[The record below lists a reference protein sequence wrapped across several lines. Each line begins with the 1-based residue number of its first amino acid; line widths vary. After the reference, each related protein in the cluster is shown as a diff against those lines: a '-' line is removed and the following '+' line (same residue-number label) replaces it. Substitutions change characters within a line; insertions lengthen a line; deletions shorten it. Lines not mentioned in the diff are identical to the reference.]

1 MKMTLPFKPHVL
13 ALICSAGLC
22 AASTGLY
29 IKSRTVEAPVE
40 PQSTQLAVSDAA
52 AVTFPATVSAPPVTP
67 AVVKSAFSTAQIDQW
82 VAPVALYPDALLSQ
96 VLMASTYPTN
106 VAQAV
111 QWSHDNPL
119 KQGDAAI
126 QAVSDQPWDASVKS
140 LVAFPQLMALMGE
153 NPQWVQNLG
162 DAFLAQPQD
171 VMDSVQRLRQL
182 AQQTGSLKSSTEQK
196 VITTTKK
203 AVPVKQTVTAPVIP
217 SNTVLT
223 ANPVITEPATTV
235 ISIEPANPDVVYIPN
250 YNPTVVY
257 GNWANTAYPPVY
269 LPPPAGEPFVDSF
282 VRGFGYSMGVAT
294 TYALFSSIDWDDDD
308 HDHHHHDN
316 DDYHHHDG
324 GHRDGNDWQHN
335 GDNINI
341 DVNNFNRITGEH
353 LTDKNMAWRHNPN
366 YRNGVPY
373 HDQDM
378 AKRFHQTDVNGGMSA
393 TQLPAPTRD
402 SQRQAAAN
410 QFQQRTHAAPVI
422 TRDTQR
428 QAAAQRFNEAEHYGS
443 YDDFHDFSRRQ
454 PLTQQ
459 QKDAAPVITR
469 DTQRQAAAQRF
480 NEAEHYGSYDDFH
493 DFSRR
498 QPLTQQQKDAA
509 RQRYQSASP
518 EQRQAVRERM
528 QTNPKIQQRRE
539 AARERIQ
546 SASPEQRQAV
556 REKMQTNP
564 QNQQRRDAAR
574 ERIQSA
580 SPEQRQVFKEK
591 VQQRP
596 LNQQQRDNA
605 RQRVQSAS
613 PEQRQVFREKVQ
625 ESRPQRLNDSN
636 HTVRLNNEQRSAV
649 RERLSERGARRLE
662 R

>member
-22 AASTGLY
+22 AASAGLY

-40 PQSTQLAVSDAA
+40 AQSTQLAAPDIT
-52 AVTFPATVSAPPVTP
+52 AVTLPATVSAPPVTP
-67 AVVKSAFSTAQIDQW
+67 AVVKTAFSTAQIDQW
-82 VAPVALYPDALLSQ
+82 VAPVALYPDSLLSQ

-203 AVPVKQTVTAPVIP
+203 AIPVKQTVTAPVIP
-217 SNTVLT
+217 SNTVTT

-294 TYALFSSIDWDDDD
+294 TYALFSSIDWDDD
-308 HDHHHHDN
+308 HHHDD

-324 GHRDGNDWQHN
+324 GHRDGNGWQHN

-402 SQRQAAAN
+402 SQRQAAAS
-410 QFQQRTHAAPVI
+410 QFQQRTHATPVI

-443 YDDFHDFSRRQ
+443 YDDFREFSC
-454 PLTQQ
+454 
-459 QKDAAPVITR
+459 
-469 DTQRQAAAQRF
+469 
-480 NEAEHYGSYDDFH
+480 
-493 DFSRR
+493 R

-528 QTNPKIQQRRE
+528 QTNPQNQQRRE

-564 QNQQRRDAAR
+564 QNQQRREAAR
-574 ERIQSA
+574 ERI
-580 SPEQRQVFKEK
+580 
-591 VQQRP
+591 
-596 LNQQQRDNA
+596 
-605 RQRVQSAS
+605 QSAS

-636 HTVRLNNEQRSAV
+636 RTARLNNEQRSAV
-649 RERLSERGARRLE
+649 RERLSEHGARRLE

>member
-22 AASTGLY
+22 AASAGLY

-40 PQSTQLAVSDAA
+40 AQSTQLAVSDAA
-52 AVTFPATVSAPPVTP
+52 AVTLPATVSVPPVTP

-82 VAPVALYPDALLSQ
+82 VAPVALYPDSLLSQ
-96 VLMASTYPTN
+96 VLMASTYPAN

-203 AVPVKQTVTAPVIP
+203 AVPVTQTVTAPVIP
-217 SNTVLT
+217 SNTVST

-235 ISIEPANPDVVYIPN
+235 ISIEPTNPDVVYIPN

-308 HDHHHHDN
+308 HDHHHHDD

-366 YRNGVPY
+366 YRDGVPY

-393 TQLPAPTRD
+393 TQLPALSRD
-402 SQRQAAAN
+402 SQRQAAAS
-410 QFQQRTHAAPVI
+410 QFQQRTHAAPVT

-428 QAAAQRFNEAEHYGS
+428 QAAAQRFNEAENYGS
-443 YDDFHDFSRRQ
+443 YDDFR
-454 PLTQQ
+454 
-459 QKDAAPVITR
+459 
-469 DTQRQAAAQRF
+469 
-480 NEAEHYGSYDDFH
+480 

-518 EQRQAVRERM
+518 EQRQAVREKM
-528 QTNPKIQQRRE
+528 QTNPQNQQRRE
-539 AARERIQ
+539 AARQRIQ
-546 SASPEQRQAV
+546 SATPEPPEQRQAV

-564 QNQQRRDAAR
+564 QNQQRREAAR
-574 ERIQSA
+574 QRIQSA
-580 SPEQRQVFKEK
+580 TPEQRQVFKEK

-605 RQRVQSAS
+605 RQRIQSAS

>member
-22 AASTGLY
+22 AASAGLY

-40 PQSTQLAVSDAA
+40 AQSTQLTVSDAA
-52 AVTFPATVSAPPVTP
+52 AVTLPATVSAPPVTP
-67 AVVKSAFSTAQIDQW
+67 AVVKSAFNTAQIDQW
-82 VAPVALYPDALLSQ
+82 VAPVALYPDSLLSQ

-203 AVPVKQTVTAPVIP
+203 TVPVTQTVTAPVIP

-223 ANPVITEPATTV
+223 ANHVITEPATTV

-308 HDHHHHDN
+308 HDHHHDD

-366 YRNGVPY
+366 YRDGVPY

-402 SQRQAAAN
+402 SQRQAAAS

-443 YDDFHDFSRRQ
+443 YDDFR
-454 PLTQQ
+454 
-459 QKDAAPVITR
+459 
-469 DTQRQAAAQRF
+469 
-480 NEAEHYGSYDDFH
+480 

-518 EQRQAVRERM
+518 EQRQAVREKM
-528 QTNPKIQQRRE
+528 QTNPQIQQRRE

-564 QNQQRRDAAR
+564 QNQQRREAAR

-580 SPEQRQVFKEK
+580 TPEQRQVFKEK

-625 ESRPQRLNDSN
+625 ESRPQRLNDSD

>member
-40 PQSTQLAVSDAA
+40 PQSTQLAAPDIS
-52 AVTFPATVSAPPVTP
+52 AVTLPATVSVPPVTP

-82 VAPVALYPDALLSQ
+82 VAPVALYPDSLLSQ
-96 VLMASTYPTN
+96 VLMASTYPAN

-162 DAFLAQPQD
+162 DAFLAQPQE

-217 SNTVLT
+217 SNTVST

-235 ISIEPANPDVVYIPN
+235 ISIEPTNPDVVYIPN
-250 YNPTVVY
+250 YKPTVVY

-308 HDHHHHDN
+308 HDHHHDD

-324 GHRDGNDWQHN
+324 GHRDGNGWQHN

-402 SQRQAAAN
+402 SQRQAAAS
-410 QFQQRTHAAPVI
+410 QFQQRTHATPVI

-428 QAAAQRFNEAEHYGS
+428 QAAAQRFNEAENYGS
-443 YDDFHDFSRRQ
+443 YDDFR
-454 PLTQQ
+454 
-459 QKDAAPVITR
+459 
-469 DTQRQAAAQRF
+469 
-480 NEAEHYGSYDDFH
+480 

-518 EQRQAVRERM
+518 EQRQAVREKM
-528 QTNPKIQQRRE
+528 QTNPQIQQRRE

-546 SASPEQRQAV
+546 SA
-556 REKMQTNP
+556 T
-564 QNQQRRDAAR
+564 
-574 ERIQSA
+574 
-580 SPEQRQVFKEK
+580 PEQRQVFKEK

-636 HTVRLNNEQRSAV
+636 RTARLNNEQRSAV

>member
-111 QWSHDNPL
+111 QWSHDNSL

-269 LPPPAGEPFVDSF
+269 LPPPAGEPFIDSF

-308 HDHHHHDN
+308 HDHHHDD

-324 GHRDGNDWQHN
+324 GHRDGNGWQHN

-402 SQRQAAAN
+402 SQRQAAAS

-454 PLTQQ
+454 L
-459 QKDAAPVITR
+459 
-469 DTQRQAAAQRF
+469 
-480 NEAEHYGSYDDFH
+480 
-493 DFSRR
+493 
-498 QPLTQQQKDAA
+498 LTQQQKDAA

-556 REKMQTNP
+556 
-564 QNQQRRDAAR
+564 
-574 ERIQSA
+574 
-580 SPEQRQVFKEK
+580 KEK

-649 RERLSERGARRLE
+649 CERLSERGARRQE

>member
-40 PQSTQLAVSDAA
+40 PQSTQQTAPDIT
-52 AVTFPATVSAPPVTP
+52 AVTLPATVSAPPVTP

-82 VAPVALYPDALLSQ
+82 VAPVALYPDSLLSQ
-96 VLMASTYPTN
+96 VLMASTYPAN

-203 AVPVKQTVTAPVIP
+203 AVPVTQTVTAPVIP
-217 SNTVLT
+217 SNTVST
-223 ANPVITEPATTV
+223 ASPIITEPATTV

-269 LPPPAGEPFVDSF
+269 LPPPAGEPLIDSF

-308 HDHHHHDN
+308 HDHHHHDD

-324 GHRDGNDWQHN
+324 GHRDGNGWQHN

-402 SQRQAAAN
+402 SQRQAAA
-410 QFQQRTHAAPVI
+410 
-422 TRDTQR
+422 
-428 QAAAQRFNEAEHYGS
+428 QRFNEAEHYGS
-443 YDDFHDFSRRQ
+443 YDDFR
-454 PLTQQ
+454 
-459 QKDAAPVITR
+459 
-469 DTQRQAAAQRF
+469 
-480 NEAEHYGSYDDFH
+480 

-518 EQRQAVRERM
+518 EQRQAVREKM
-528 QTNPKIQQRRE
+528 QTNPQNQQRRE

-546 SASPEQRQAV
+546 SA
-556 REKMQTNP
+556 T
-564 QNQQRRDAAR
+564 
-574 ERIQSA
+574 
-580 SPEQRQVFKEK
+580 PEQRQVFKEK

-605 RQRVQSAS
+605 RQRIQSAS

-649 RERLSERGARRLE
+649 RERLSERGARRQE

>member
-308 HDHHHHDN
+308 HDHHHHHHDD

-324 GHRDGNDWQHN
+324 GHRDGNGWQHN

-410 QFQQRTHAAPVI
+410 QFQQRTH
-422 TRDTQR
+422 
-428 QAAAQRFNEAEHYGS
+428 
-443 YDDFHDFSRRQ
+443 
-454 PLTQQ
+454 
-459 QKDAAPVITR
+459 AAPVITR

>member
-1 MKMTLPFKPHVL
+1 MFPSVKTSLIRMVIITFLNETQYESRLKLPPLYTRIHSTCGWQFADHCDFLEIRIMKMTLPFKPHVL

-82 VAPVALYPDALLSQ
+82 VAPVALYPDSLLSQ
-96 VLMASTYPTN
+96 VLMASTYPAN

-171 VMDSVQRLRQL
+171 VMDSLQRLRQR
-182 AQQTGSLKSSTEQK
+182 AQETGSLKSSTEQK

-217 SNTVLT
+217 SNTVST
-223 ANPVITEPATTV
+223 AIPVITEPATTV
-235 ISIEPANPDVVYIPN
+235 ISIEPGNPDVVYIPN

-308 HDHHHHDN
+308 HDHHHDD

-324 GHRDGNDWQHN
+324 GHRDGNGWQHN

-459 QKDAAPVITR
+459 QKDAA
-469 DTQRQAAAQRF
+469 
-480 NEAEHYGSYDDFH
+480 
-493 DFSRR
+493 
-498 QPLTQQQKDAA
+498 
-509 RQRYQSASP
+509 RQRY
-518 EQRQAVRERM
+518 
-528 QTNPKIQQRRE
+528 
-539 AARERIQ
+539 Q

-564 QNQQRRDAAR
+564 QIQQRRDAAR

>member
-22 AASTGLY
+22 AASAGLY

-40 PQSTQLAVSDAA
+40 AQSTQQNAPDIS
-52 AVTFPATVSAPPVTP
+52 AVTLPATVSAPPVTP

-196 VITTTKK
+196 IITTTKK
-203 AVPVKQTVTAPVIP
+203 VVPVNQPANAPVTQ
-217 SNTVLT
+217 SNTVST
-223 ANPVITEPATTV
+223 SSPVVVEPAPTVIT
-235 ISIEPANPDVVYIPN
+235 IEPANPDVVYIPN
-250 YNPTVVY
+250 YNPNVVY
-257 GNWANTAYPPVY
+257 GSWANTAYPPVY

-282 VRGFGYSMGVAT
+282 VREFGYSMGVAT
-294 TYALFSSIDWDDDD
+294 TYALFSSIDWDDED
-308 HDHHHHDN
+308 HDHHHHDD

-341 DVNNFNRITGEH
+341 DVNNFNHITGEH
-353 LTDKNMAWRHNPN
+353 LTDNNMAWRHNPN

-393 TQLPAPTRD
+393 TQLPALSRD
-402 SQRQAAAN
+402 SQRQAAAS
-410 QFQQRTHAAPVI
+410 QFQQRTYTAPVI
-422 TRDTQR
+422 TRYTQR

-443 YDDFHDFSRRQ
+443 YDDFR
-454 PLTQQ
+454 
-459 QKDAAPVITR
+459 
-469 DTQRQAAAQRF
+469 
-480 NEAEHYGSYDDFH
+480 E
-493 DFSRR
+493 FSRR

-518 EQRQAVRERM
+518 EQRQAVRE
-528 QTNPKIQQRRE
+528 
-539 AARERIQ
+539 
-546 SASPEQRQAV
+546 
-556 REKMQTNP
+556 KMQTNP
-564 QNQQRRDAAR
+564 QNQQRKEAAR

-580 SPEQRQVFKEK
+580 TPEQRQVFKEK

-636 HTVRLNNEQRSAV
+636 RTARLNNEQRSAV

>member
-40 PQSTQLAVSDAA
+40 PQSTQQTAPDIT
-52 AVTFPATVSAPPVTP
+52 AVTLPATVSAPPVTP

-82 VAPVALYPDALLSQ
+82 VAPVALYPDSLLSQ
-96 VLMASTYPTN
+96 VLMASTYPAN

-223 ANPVITEPATTV
+223 ASPVITEPATTV

-269 LPPPAGEPFVDSF
+269 LPPPAGEPFIDSF

-308 HDHHHHDN
+308 HDHHHHDDHDHHHHDD

-324 GHRDGNDWQHN
+324 GHRDGNGWQHN

-402 SQRQAAAN
+402 SQRQAAAS

-428 QAAAQRFNEAEHYGS
+428 QAAAQRFNEAENYGS
-443 YDDFHDFSRRQ
+443 YDDFR
-454 PLTQQ
+454 
-459 QKDAAPVITR
+459 
-469 DTQRQAAAQRF
+469 
-480 NEAEHYGSYDDFH
+480 

-518 EQRQAVRERM
+518 EQRQAVRE
-528 QTNPKIQQRRE
+528 
-539 AARERIQ
+539 
-546 SASPEQRQAV
+546 
-556 REKMQTNP
+556 KMQTNP
-564 QNQQRRDAAR
+564 QIQQRRDAAR

-649 RERLSERGARRLE
+649 RERLSERGARRQE

>member
-1 MKMTLPFKPHVL
+1 
-13 ALICSAGLC
+13 
-22 AASTGLY
+22 
-29 IKSRTVEAPVE
+29 
-40 PQSTQLAVSDAA
+40 
-52 AVTFPATVSAPPVTP
+52 
-67 AVVKSAFSTAQIDQW
+67 
-82 VAPVALYPDALLSQ
+82 
-96 VLMASTYPTN
+96 
-106 VAQAV
+106 
-111 QWSHDNPL
+111 
-119 KQGDAAI
+119 
-126 QAVSDQPWDASVKS
+126 
-140 LVAFPQLMALMGE
+140 
-153 NPQWVQNLG
+153 
-162 DAFLAQPQD
+162 FLAQPQD

-223 ANPVITEPATTV
+223 ASPVITEPATTV

-269 LPPPAGEPFVDSF
+269 LPPPAGEPFIDSF

-308 HDHHHHDN
+308 HDHHH
-316 DDYHHHDG
+316 
-324 GHRDGNDWQHN
+324 RDGNGWQHN

-402 SQRQAAAN
+402 SQRQAAAS

-428 QAAAQRFNEAEHYGS
+428 QAAAQRFNEAENYGS
-443 YDDFHDFSRRQ
+443 YDDFR
-454 PLTQQ
+454 
-459 QKDAAPVITR
+459 
-469 DTQRQAAAQRF
+469 
-480 NEAEHYGSYDDFH
+480 

-518 EQRQAVRERM
+518 EQRQAVREKM
-528 QTNPKIQQRRE
+528 QTNPQIQQRRD

-564 QNQQRRDAAR
+564 QIQQRRDAAR

-649 RERLSERGARRLE
+649 RERLSERGARRQE

>member
-40 PQSTQLAVSDAA
+40 PQSTQQTAPDIT
-52 AVTFPATVSAPPVTP
+52 AVTLPATVSAPPVTP

-82 VAPVALYPDALLSQ
+82 VAPVALYPDSLLSQ
-96 VLMASTYPTN
+96 VLMASTYPAN

-223 ANPVITEPATTV
+223 ASPVITEPATTV

-269 LPPPAGEPFVDSF
+269 LPPPAGEPFIDSF

-308 HDHHHHDN
+308 HDHHHHDDDDYHHDD

-324 GHRDGNDWQHN
+324 GHRDGNGWQHN

-402 SQRQAAAN
+402 SQRQAAAS

-428 QAAAQRFNEAEHYGS
+428 QAAAQRFNEAENYGS
-443 YDDFHDFSRRQ
+443 YDDFR
-454 PLTQQ
+454 
-459 QKDAAPVITR
+459 
-469 DTQRQAAAQRF
+469 
-480 NEAEHYGSYDDFH
+480 

-518 EQRQAVRERM
+518 EQRQAVRE
-528 QTNPKIQQRRE
+528 
-539 AARERIQ
+539 
-546 SASPEQRQAV
+546 
-556 REKMQTNP
+556 KMQTNP
-564 QNQQRRDAAR
+564 QIQQRRDAAR

-649 RERLSERGARRLE
+649 RERLSERGARRQE

>member
-22 AASTGLY
+22 AASAGLY

-40 PQSTQLAVSDAA
+40 AQSTQQNAPDIS
-52 AVTFPATVSAPPVTP
+52 AVTLPATVSAPPVTP

-196 VITTTKK
+196 IITTTKK
-203 AVPVKQTVTAPVIP
+203 VVPVNQPANAPATQ
-217 SNTVLT
+217 SNTVAT
-223 ANPVITEPATTV
+223 SSPVVAEPAPTVIT
-235 ISIEPANPDVVYIPN
+235 IEPANPDVVYIPN
-250 YNPTVVY
+250 YNPNVVY
-257 GNWANTAYPPVY
+257 GSWANTAYPPVY
-269 LPPPAGEPFVDSF
+269 LLPPAGEPFVDSF

-308 HDHHHHDN
+308 HDHHHHDD

-366 YRNGVPY
+366 YRNGVTY

-393 TQLPAPTRD
+393 TQLPALSRD
-402 SQRQAAAN
+402 SQRQAAAS

-428 QAAAQRFNEAEHYGS
+428 QAAAQRFNEAEHNGS
-443 YDDFHDFSRRQ
+443 YDDFREFSR
-454 PLTQQ
+454 
-459 QKDAAPVITR
+459 
-469 DTQRQAAAQRF
+469 
-480 NEAEHYGSYDDFH
+480 H
-493 DFSRR
+493 

-518 EQRQAVRERM
+518 EQRQA
-528 QTNPKIQQRRE
+528 
-539 AARERIQ
+539 
-546 SASPEQRQAV
+546 
-556 REKMQTNP
+556 
-564 QNQQRRDAAR
+564 
-574 ERIQSA
+574 
-580 SPEQRQVFKEK
+580 
-591 VQQRP
+591 RP
-596 LNQQQRDNA
+596 
-605 RQRVQSAS
+605 
-613 PEQRQVFREKVQ
+613 
-625 ESRPQRLNDSN
+625 
-636 HTVRLNNEQRSAV
+636 
-649 RERLSERGARRLE
+649 
-662 R
+662 

>member
-269 LPPPAGEPFVDSF
+269 LPPPAGEPFVGF

-324 GHRDGNDWQHN
+324 GHRDGNGWQHN

-410 QFQQRTHAAPVI
+410 QFQQRTH
-422 TRDTQR
+422 
-428 QAAAQRFNEAEHYGS
+428 
-443 YDDFHDFSRRQ
+443 
-454 PLTQQ
+454 
-459 QKDAAPVITR
+459 AAPVITR

-649 RERLSERGARRLE
+649 CERLSERGARRLE

>member
-40 PQSTQLAVSDAA
+40 AQSTQLAVSEAA
-52 AVTFPATVSAPPVTP
+52 AVTLPATVSAPPVTP

-82 VAPVALYPDALLSQ
+82 VAPVALYPDSLLSQ
-96 VLMASTYPTN
+96 VLMASTYPAN

-217 SNTVLT
+217 SNTVST

-308 HDHHHHDN
+308 HDHHHDD
-316 DDYHHHDG
+316 DDYHRHDG
-324 GHRDGNDWQHN
+324 GHRDGNGWQHN

-393 TQLPAPTRD
+393 TQLPALSRD
-402 SQRQAAAN
+402 SQRQAAAS
-410 QFQQRTHAAPVI
+410 QFQQRTHTAPVI

-428 QAAAQRFNEAEHYGS
+428 QAAAQRFNEAENYGS
-443 YDDFHDFSRRQ
+443 YDDFR
-454 PLTQQ
+454 
-459 QKDAAPVITR
+459 
-469 DTQRQAAAQRF
+469 
-480 NEAEHYGSYDDFH
+480 

-518 EQRQAVRERM
+518 EQRQAVREKM
-528 QTNPKIQQRRE
+528 QTNPQIQQRRE

-546 SASPEQRQAV
+546 AASPEQRQAV

-564 QNQQRRDAAR
+564 QNQQRKEAAR

-580 SPEQRQVFKEK
+580 TPEQRQVFKEK

-636 HTVRLNNEQRSAV
+636 HTVRLNNEQRSAI
-649 RERLSERGARRLE
+649 RERLSERGARRME

>member
-22 AASTGLY
+22 AASAGLY

-40 PQSTQLAVSDAA
+40 AQSTQQTAPDITE
-52 AVTFPATVSAPPVTP
+52 VTLPATVSAPPVTP
-67 AVVKSAFSTAQIDQW
+67 AVVKSAFNTAQIDQW

-96 VLMASTYPTN
+96 VLMASTYPAN

-119 KQGDAAI
+119 KQGDTAI

-196 VITTTKK
+196 IITTTKK
-203 AVPVKQTVTAPVIP
+203 VVPVNQPANAPATQ
-217 SNTVLT
+217 SNTVST
-223 ANPVITEPATTV
+223 SSPVVAEPAPTVIT
-235 ISIEPANPDVVYIPN
+235 IEPANPDVVYIPN

-308 HDHHHHDN
+308 HDHHHHD
-316 DDYHHHDG
+316 DG

-366 YRNGVPY
+366 YRDGVPY

-402 SQRQAAAN
+402 SQRQAAAS

-443 YDDFHDFSRRQ
+443 YDDFR
-454 PLTQQ
+454 
-459 QKDAAPVITR
+459 
-469 DTQRQAAAQRF
+469 
-480 NEAEHYGSYDDFH
+480 

-518 EQRQAVRERM
+518 EQRQAVREKM
-528 QTNPKIQQRRE
+528 QTNPQIQQRRE

-564 QNQQRRDAAR
+564 QNQQRKEAAR

-605 RQRVQSAS
+605 RQRIQSAS

>member
-22 AASTGLY
+22 AASAGLY

-40 PQSTQLAVSDAA
+40 AQSTQQNAPDIS
-52 AVTFPATVSAPPVTP
+52 AVTLPATVSAPPVTP

-196 VITTTKK
+196 IITTTKK
-203 AVPVKQTVTAPVIP
+203 VVPVNQPANAPVTQ
-217 SNTVLT
+217 SNTVST
-223 ANPVITEPATTV
+223 SSPVVAEPAPTVIT
-235 ISIEPANPDVVYIPN
+235 IEPANPDVVYIPN
-250 YNPTVVY
+250 YNPNVVY
-257 GNWANTAYPPVY
+257 GSWANTAYPPVY

-308 HDHHHHDN
+308 HDHDHHHHDD

-341 DVNNFNRITGEH
+341 DVNNFNHITGEH
-353 LTDKNMAWRHNPN
+353 LTDNNMAWRHNPN

-393 TQLPAPTRD
+393 TQLPALSRD
-402 SQRQAAAN
+402 SQRQAAAS
-410 QFQQRTHAAPVI
+410 QFQQRTYTAPVI
-422 TRDTQR
+422 TRYTQR

-443 YDDFHDFSRRQ
+443 YDDFR
-454 PLTQQ
+454 
-459 QKDAAPVITR
+459 
-469 DTQRQAAAQRF
+469 
-480 NEAEHYGSYDDFH
+480 E
-493 DFSRR
+493 FSRR

-518 EQRQAVRERM
+518 EQRQAVRE
-528 QTNPKIQQRRE
+528 
-539 AARERIQ
+539 
-546 SASPEQRQAV
+546 
-556 REKMQTNP
+556 KMQTNP
-564 QNQQRRDAAR
+564 QNQQRKEAAR

-580 SPEQRQVFKEK
+580 TPEQRQVFKEK

-636 HTVRLNNEQRSAV
+636 RTARLNNEQRSAV

>member
-22 AASTGLY
+22 AASGALY
-29 IKSRTVEAPVE
+29 VKSRTVETPIEAQTVPV
-40 PQSTQLAVSDAA
+40 
-52 AVTFPATVSAPPVTP
+52 VTTATLPATVSAPPVVP
-67 AVVKSAFSTAQIDQW
+67 AVVKSTFSTAQIDQW
-82 VAPVALYPDALLSQ
+82 VAPVALYPDSLLSQ

-203 AVPVKQTVTAPVIP
+203 AVPVKPAVAPSAIQ
-217 SNTVLT
+217 SNTVST
-223 ANPVITEPATTV
+223 ASPVITEPAPTV
-235 ISIEPANPDVVYIPN
+235 ITIEPTNPDVVYIPN

-257 GNWANTAYPPVY
+257 GNWANSAYPPVY

-308 HDHHHHDN
+308 HDHHHDD

-324 GHRDGNDWQHN
+324 GHRDGNGWQHN

-366 YRNGVPY
+366 YRNGLPY

-378 AKRFHQTDVNGGMSA
+378 AKRFHQTDVSGGMSA
-393 TQLPAPTRD
+393 TPLPAPSRD
-402 SQRQAAAN
+402 SQRQAAAS
-410 QFQQRTHAAPVI
+410 QFQQRTHAAPAI

-428 QAAAQRFNEAEHYGS
+428 QAAAQRFNEAEHDGNYE
-443 YDDFHDFSRRQ
+443 DFR
-454 PLTQQ
+454 
-459 QKDAAPVITR
+459 
-469 DTQRQAAAQRF
+469 
-480 NEAEHYGSYDDFH
+480 E
-493 DFSRR
+493 FSRR

-518 EQRQAVRERM
+518 EQRQAFRERM
-528 QTNPKIQQRRE
+528 QTNPQNQQRRE
-539 AARERIQ
+539 AARQRIQ

-564 QNQQRRDAAR
+564 KNQQRRDAAR

-580 SPEQRQVFKEK
+580 SPEQH
-591 VQQRP
+591 P

-605 RQRVQSAS
+605 RQRIQSAS

-625 ESRPQRLNDSN
+625 ENRPQRLNDSN
-636 HTVRLNNEQRSAV
+636 RTARLNNEQRSAV

>member
-40 PQSTQLAVSDAA
+40 PQSTQQTAPDIT
-52 AVTFPATVSAPPVTP
+52 AVTLPATVSAPPVTP

-82 VAPVALYPDALLSQ
+82 VAPVALYPDSLLSQ
-96 VLMASTYPTN
+96 VLMASTYPAN

-223 ANPVITEPATTV
+223 ASPVITEPATTV

-269 LPPPAGEPFVDSF
+269 LPPPAGEPFIDSF

-308 HDHHHHDN
+308 HDHDHHHHDD

-402 SQRQAAAN
+402 SQRQAAAS

-443 YDDFHDFSRRQ
+443 YDDFR
-454 PLTQQ
+454 
-459 QKDAAPVITR
+459 
-469 DTQRQAAAQRF
+469 
-480 NEAEHYGSYDDFH
+480 

-518 EQRQAVRERM
+518 EQRQAVRE
-528 QTNPKIQQRRE
+528 
-539 AARERIQ
+539 
-546 SASPEQRQAV
+546 
-556 REKMQTNP
+556 KMQTNP
-564 QNQQRRDAAR
+564 QIQQRRDAAR

-649 RERLSERGARRLE
+649 RERLSERGARRQE

>member
-22 AASTGLY
+22 AASAGLY

-40 PQSTQLAVSDAA
+40 AQSTQQTAPDIS
-52 AVTFPATVSAPPVTP
+52 AVTLPATVSAPPVTP
-67 AVVKSAFSTAQIDQW
+67 AVVKSTFSTAQIDQW
-82 VAPVALYPDALLSQ
+82 VAPVALYPDSLLSQ
-96 VLMASTYPTN
+96 VLMASTYPAN

-126 QAVSDQPWDASVKS
+126 QSVSDQPWDASVKS

-196 VITTTKK
+196 IITTTKK
-203 AVPVKQTVTAPVIP
+203 VVPVNQPANAPATQ
-217 SNTVLT
+217 SNTVST
-223 ANPVITEPATTV
+223 SSPVVAEPAPTVIT
-235 ISIEPANPDVVYIPN
+235 IEPANPDVVYIPN
-250 YNPTVVY
+250 YNPNVVY
-257 GNWANTAYPPVY
+257 GSWANTAYPPVY

-308 HDHHHHDN
+308 HDHHHHDD

-353 LTDKNMAWRHNPN
+353 LTDKNMAWWHNPN
-366 YRNGVPY
+366 YRNGVTY

-402 SQRQAAAN
+402 SQRHAAAS
-410 QFQQRTHAAPVI
+410 QFQQRTHTAPVI

-428 QAAAQRFNEAEHYGS
+428 QAAAQRFNEAEHNGS
-443 YDDFHDFSRRQ
+443 YDDFR
-454 PLTQQ
+454 
-459 QKDAAPVITR
+459 
-469 DTQRQAAAQRF
+469 
-480 NEAEHYGSYDDFH
+480 

-518 EQRQAVRERM
+518 EQRQAVHEKI
-528 QTNPKIQQRRE
+528 QANPQNQQRRE
-539 AARERIQ
+539 AARQRIQ
-546 SASPEQRQAV
+546 SAPPEQRQAV

-564 QNQQRRDAAR
+564 QNQQRREAAR
-574 ERIQSA
+574 QRIQSA

-596 LNQQQRDNA
+596 LNQEQRDNA

-613 PEQRQVFREKVQ
+613 PEQRPFFREKVQ

-636 HTVRLNNEQRSAV
+636 RTARLNNEQRSTV

>member
-40 PQSTQLAVSDAA
+40 PQSTQQTAPDIT
-52 AVTFPATVSAPPVTP
+52 AVTLPATVSAPPVTP

-82 VAPVALYPDALLSQ
+82 VAPVALYPDSLLSQ
-96 VLMASTYPTN
+96 VLMASTYPAN

-217 SNTVLT
+217 SNTVST
-223 ANPVITEPATTV
+223 ASPIITEPATTV

-269 LPPPAGEPFVDSF
+269 LPPPAGEPFIDSF

-308 HDHHHHDN
+308 HDHHHDD

-324 GHRDGNDWQHN
+324 GHRDGNGWQHN

-402 SQRQAAAN
+402 SQRQAAAS

-428 QAAAQRFNEAEHYGS
+428 QAAAQRFNKAEHYGS
-443 YDDFHDFSRRQ
+443 YDDFR
-454 PLTQQ
+454 
-459 QKDAAPVITR
+459 
-469 DTQRQAAAQRF
+469 
-480 NEAEHYGSYDDFH
+480 

-518 EQRQAVRERM
+518 EQRQAVREKM
-528 QTNPKIQQRRE
+528 QTNPQKQQRRE

-546 SASPEQRQAV
+546 SA
-556 REKMQTNP
+556 T
-564 QNQQRRDAAR
+564 
-574 ERIQSA
+574 
-580 SPEQRQVFKEK
+580 PEQRQVFKEK

-605 RQRVQSAS
+605 RQRIQSAS

>member
-82 VAPVALYPDALLSQ
+82 VAPVALYPDSLLSQ
-96 VLMASTYPTN
+96 VLMASTYPAN

-203 AVPVKQTVTAPVIP
+203 AVPVKQTVTAPVIL
-217 SNTVLT
+217 SNTVST
-223 ANPVITEPATTV
+223 ATPVITEPATTV
-235 ISIEPANPDVVYIPN
+235 ISIEPGNPDVVYIPN

-308 HDHHHHDN
+308 HDHDHHHHDD

-324 GHRDGNDWQHN
+324 GHRDGNGWQHN

-402 SQRQAAAN
+402 SQRQAAAS

-422 TRDTQR
+422 TQDTQR

-443 YDDFHDFSRRQ
+443 YDDFR
-454 PLTQQ
+454 
-459 QKDAAPVITR
+459 
-469 DTQRQAAAQRF
+469 
-480 NEAEHYGSYDDFH
+480 

-518 EQRQAVRERM
+518 EQRQAVREKM
-528 QTNPKIQQRRE
+528 QTNPQKQQRRE

-546 SASPEQRQAV
+546 SA
-556 REKMQTNP
+556 T
-564 QNQQRRDAAR
+564 
-574 ERIQSA
+574 
-580 SPEQRQVFKEK
+580 PEQRQVFKEK

-605 RQRVQSAS
+605 RQRIQSAS

>member
-162 DAFLAQPQD
+162 DAFLAQSQD

-308 HDHHHHDN
+308 HDHHHDD

-324 GHRDGNDWQHN
+324 GHRDGNGWQHN

-410 QFQQRTHAAPVI
+410 QFQQRTH
-422 TRDTQR
+422 
-428 QAAAQRFNEAEHYGS
+428 
-443 YDDFHDFSRRQ
+443 
-454 PLTQQ
+454 
-459 QKDAAPVITR
+459 AAPVITR

>member
-308 HDHHHHDN
+308 HDHHHHDDHDHHHHDD

-324 GHRDGNDWQHN
+324 GHRDSNGWQHN

-402 SQRQAAAN
+402 SQRQAAAS

-422 TRDTQR
+422 TQDTQR

-443 YDDFHDFSRRQ
+443 YDDFRDFR
-454 PLTQQ
+454 
-459 QKDAAPVITR
+459 
-469 DTQRQAAAQRF
+469 
-480 NEAEHYGSYDDFH
+480 
-493 DFSRR
+493 RR

-518 EQRQAVRERM
+518 EQRQAVREKM
-528 QTNPKIQQRRE
+528 QTNPQIQQRRE
-539 AARERIQ
+539 AARQRIQ

-564 QNQQRRDAAR
+564 QKQQRREAAR

-580 SPEQRQVFKEK
+580 TPEQRQVFKEK

-605 RQRVQSAS
+605 RQRIQSAS

>member
-1 MKMTLPFKPHVL
+1 MKITLPFKPHVL

-22 AASTGLY
+22 AASGVLY
-29 IKSRTVEAPVE
+29 VKSRTVEASVE

-52 AVTFPATVSAPPVTP
+52 AVTLPATVSAPPVTP

-96 VLMASTYPTN
+96 VLMASTYPAN

-162 DAFLAQPQD
+162 DAFLAQPQN

-196 VITTTKK
+196 VITTTKN
-203 AVPVKQTVTAPVIP
+203 AVPAKQTVTPSVTQSNPV
-217 SNTVLT
+217 ST
-223 ANPVITEPATTV
+223 ASPVITEPASTV

-308 HDHHHHDN
+308 HDHHHDD

-324 GHRDGNDWQHN
+324 GHRDGNGWQHN

-366 YRNGVPY
+366 YRNGVSY

-378 AKRFHQTDVNGGMSA
+378 AKRFHQTDVSGGMSA

-402 SQRQAAAN
+402 SQRQAAAS

-443 YDDFHDFSRRQ
+443 YDDFRDFSRRQ
-454 PLTQQ
+454 P
-459 QKDAAPVITR
+459 P
-469 DTQRQAAAQRF
+469 
-480 NEAEHYGSYDDFH
+480 
-493 DFSRR
+493 
-498 QPLTQQQKDAA
+498 TQQQKDAA

-518 EQRQAVRERM
+518 EQRQAVRE
-528 QTNPKIQQRRE
+528 
-539 AARERIQ
+539 
-546 SASPEQRQAV
+546 
-556 REKMQTNP
+556 KMQTNP
-564 QNQQRRDAAR
+564 QNQQRREAAR

-605 RQRVQSAS
+605 RQRVQSSS
-613 PEQRQVFREKVQ
+613 PEQRQVFQEKVQ

-636 HTVRLNNEQRSAV
+636 RTVRLNNEQRSAV

>member
-22 AASTGLY
+22 AASAGLY

-40 PQSTQLAVSDAA
+40 AQSTQLAAPDIT
-52 AVTFPATVSAPPVTP
+52 AVTLPATVSAPPVTP
-67 AVVKSAFSTAQIDQW
+67 AVVKTAFSTAQIDQW
-82 VAPVALYPDALLSQ
+82 VAPVALYPDSLLSQ
-96 VLMASTYPTN
+96 VLMASTYPAN

-203 AVPVKQTVTAPVIP
+203 AIPVKQTVTAPVIP
-217 SNTVLT
+217 SNTVTT

-308 HDHHHHDN
+308 HDHHHDD

-324 GHRDGNDWQHN
+324 GHRDGNGWQHN

-341 DVNNFNRITGEH
+341 NVNNFNRITGEH
-353 LTDKNMAWRHNPN
+353 LTDKNMAWQHNPN

-393 TQLPAPTRD
+393 TKLPAPTRD
-402 SQRQAAAN
+402 SQRQAAAS
-410 QFQQRTHAAPVI
+410 QFQQRTHATPVI

-443 YDDFHDFSRRQ
+443 YDDSR
-454 PLTQQ
+454 
-459 QKDAAPVITR
+459 
-469 DTQRQAAAQRF
+469 
-480 NEAEHYGSYDDFH
+480 

-518 EQRQAVRERM
+518 EQRQAVRE
-528 QTNPKIQQRRE
+528 
-539 AARERIQ
+539 
-546 SASPEQRQAV
+546 
-556 REKMQTNP
+556 KMQTNP
-564 QNQQRRDAAR
+564 QNQQRREAAR

-596 LNQQQRDNA
+596 QNQQQRDNA

-636 HTVRLNNEQRSAV
+636 HTARLNNEQQSAV
-649 RERLSERGARRLE
+649 RERLSEHGARRLE

>member
-40 PQSTQLAVSDAA
+40 PQSTQQTAPDIT
-52 AVTFPATVSAPPVTP
+52 AVTLPATVSAPPVTP

-82 VAPVALYPDALLSQ
+82 VAPVALYPDSLLSQ
-96 VLMASTYPTN
+96 VLMASTYPAN

-203 AVPVKQTVTAPVIP
+203 AVPVTQTVTAPVIP
-217 SNTVLT
+217 SNTVST
-223 ANPVITEPATTV
+223 ASPIITEPATTV

-269 LPPPAGEPFVDSF
+269 LPPPAGEPFIDSF

-308 HDHHHHDN
+308 HDHHHHDDDDYHHDD

-324 GHRDGNDWQHN
+324 GHRDGNGWQHN

-402 SQRQAAAN
+402 SQRQAAAS

-428 QAAAQRFNEAEHYGS
+428 QAAAQRFNEAENYGS
-443 YDDFHDFSRRQ
+443 YDDFR
-454 PLTQQ
+454 
-459 QKDAAPVITR
+459 
-469 DTQRQAAAQRF
+469 
-480 NEAEHYGSYDDFH
+480 

-518 EQRQAVRERM
+518 EQRQAVREKM
-528 QTNPKIQQRRE
+528 QTNPQIQQRRD

-564 QNQQRRDAAR
+564 QIQQRRDAAR

-649 RERLSERGARRLE
+649 RERLSERGARRQE

>member
-22 AASTGLY
+22 AASAGLY

-40 PQSTQLAVSDAA
+40 AQSTQQTAPDIS
-52 AVTFPATVSAPPVTP
+52 AVTLPATVSVPPVTP

-82 VAPVALYPDALLSQ
+82 VAPVALYPDSLLSQ
-96 VLMASTYPTN
+96 VLMASTYPAN

-196 VITTTKK
+196 IITTTKK
-203 AVPVKQTVTAPVIP
+203 VVPVNQPANAPATQ
-217 SNTVLT
+217 SNTVST
-223 ANPVITEPATTV
+223 SSPVVAEPAPTVIT
-235 ISIEPANPDVVYIPN
+235 IEPANPDVVYIPN
-250 YNPTVVY
+250 YNPNVVY
-257 GNWANTAYPPVY
+257 GSWANTAYPPVY

-308 HDHHHHDN
+308 HDHDHHHHDD

-366 YRNGVPY
+366 YRNGVTY

-393 TQLPAPTRD
+393 TQLPALSRD
-402 SQRQAAAN
+402 SQRQAAAS

-428 QAAAQRFNEAEHYGS
+428 QAAAQRFNEAEHYGN
-443 YDDFHDFSRRQ
+443 YDDFREFSR
-454 PLTQQ
+454 
-459 QKDAAPVITR
+459 
-469 DTQRQAAAQRF
+469 
-480 NEAEHYGSYDDFH
+480 H
-493 DFSRR
+493 

-518 EQRQAVRERM
+518 EQRQA
-528 QTNPKIQQRRE
+528 P
-539 AARERIQ
+539 
-546 SASPEQRQAV
+546 
-556 REKMQTNP
+556 REKMQTSP
-564 QNQQRRDAAR
+564 QNQQQRDAAR
-574 ERIQSA
+574 QRIQSA

-596 LNQQQRDNA
+596 LNQEQRDNA

-613 PEQRQVFREKVQ
+613 PEQRPFFREKVQ

-636 HTVRLNNEQRSAV
+636 RTARLNNEQRSAV

>member
-82 VAPVALYPDALLSQ
+82 VAPVALYPDSLLSQ
-96 VLMASTYPTN
+96 VLMASTYPAN

-203 AVPVKQTVTAPVIP
+203 AVPVTQTVTAPVIP
-217 SNTVLT
+217 SNTVST

-308 HDHHHHDN
+308 HDHHHD

-324 GHRDGNDWQHN
+324 GHRDGNGWQHN

-402 SQRQAAAN
+402 SQRQAAAS

-443 YDDFHDFSRRQ
+443 YDDFR
-454 PLTQQ
+454 
-459 QKDAAPVITR
+459 
-469 DTQRQAAAQRF
+469 
-480 NEAEHYGSYDDFH
+480 

-509 RQRYQSASP
+509 RQRY
-518 EQRQAVRERM
+518 
-528 QTNPKIQQRRE
+528 
-539 AARERIQ
+539 Q

-649 RERLSERGARRLE
+649 RERLSERGARRQE

>member
-22 AASTGLY
+22 AASAGLY

-40 PQSTQLAVSDAA
+40 AQSTQQTAPDIS
-52 AVTFPATVSAPPVTP
+52 AVTLPATVSVPPVTP

-82 VAPVALYPDALLSQ
+82 VAPVALYPDSLLSQ
-96 VLMASTYPTN
+96 VLMASTYPAN

-126 QAVSDQPWDASVKS
+126 QAVSGQPWDASVKS

-182 AQQTGSLKSSTEQK
+182 VQQTGSLKSSTEQK
-196 VITTTKK
+196 IITTTKK
-203 AVPVKQTVTAPVIP
+203 VVPVNQPANAPATQ
-217 SNTVLT
+217 SNTVST
-223 ANPVITEPATTV
+223 SSPVVAEPAPTVIT
-235 ISIEPANPDVVYIPN
+235 IEPANPDVVYIPN
-250 YNPTVVY
+250 YNPNVVY
-257 GNWANTAYPPVY
+257 GSWANTAYPPVY

-308 HDHHHHDN
+308 HDHHHHDD

-366 YRNGVPY
+366 YRNGVTY

-393 TQLPAPTRD
+393 TQLPALSRD
-402 SQRQAAAN
+402 SQRQAAAS

-428 QAAAQRFNEAEHYGS
+428 QAAAQRFNEAEHNGS
-443 YDDFHDFSRRQ
+443 YDDFREFSR
-454 PLTQQ
+454 
-459 QKDAAPVITR
+459 
-469 DTQRQAAAQRF
+469 
-480 NEAEHYGSYDDFH
+480 H
-493 DFSRR
+493 

-518 EQRQAVRERM
+518 EQRQAVREKI
-528 QTNPKIQQRRE
+528 QANPQNQQRRE
-539 AARERIQ
+539 AARQRIQ
-546 SASPEQRQAV
+546 SASPEL
-556 REKMQTNP
+556 
-564 QNQQRRDAAR
+564 
-574 ERIQSA
+574 
-580 SPEQRQVFKEK
+580 RQVFKEK

-596 LNQQQRDNA
+596 LNQEQRDNA

-613 PEQRQVFREKVQ
+613 PEQRPFFREKVQ

-636 HTVRLNNEQRSAV
+636 RTARLNNEQRSAV

>member
-22 AASTGLY
+22 AASAGLY

-40 PQSTQLAVSDAA
+40 SQSTQQTAPDIS
-52 AVTFPATVSAPPVTP
+52 AVTLPATVSAPPVTP
-67 AVVKSAFSTAQIDQW
+67 AVVKSTFSTAQIDQW
-82 VAPVALYPDALLSQ
+82 VAPVALYPDSLLSQ
-96 VLMASTYPTN
+96 VLMASTYPAN

-126 QAVSDQPWDASVKS
+126 QAVSGQPWDASVKS

-162 DAFLAQPQD
+162 DAFLAQSQD

-196 VITTTKK
+196 IITTTKK
-203 AVPVKQTVTAPVIP
+203 VVPVNQPANAPATQ
-217 SNTVLT
+217 SNTVST
-223 ANPVITEPATTV
+223 SSPVVAEPAPTVIT
-235 ISIEPANPDVVYIPN
+235 IEPANPDVVYIPN
-250 YNPTVVY
+250 YNPNVVY
-257 GNWANTAYPPVY
+257 GSWANTAYPPVY

-308 HDHHHHDN
+308 HDHHHHDD

-366 YRNGVPY
+366 YRNGVTY

-393 TQLPAPTRD
+393 TQLPALSRD
-402 SQRQAAAN
+402 SQRQAAAS

-428 QAAAQRFNEAEHYGS
+428 QAAAQRFNEAEHNGS
-443 YDDFHDFSRRQ
+443 YDDFREFSR
-454 PLTQQ
+454 
-459 QKDAAPVITR
+459 
-469 DTQRQAAAQRF
+469 
-480 NEAEHYGSYDDFH
+480 H
-493 DFSRR
+493 

-518 EQRQAVRERM
+518 EQRQAVREKI
-528 QTNPKIQQRRE
+528 QANPQNQQRRE
-539 AARERIQ
+539 AARQRIQ
-546 SASPEQRQAV
+546 SASPEL
-556 REKMQTNP
+556 
-564 QNQQRRDAAR
+564 
-574 ERIQSA
+574 
-580 SPEQRQVFKEK
+580 RQVFKEK

-596 LNQQQRDNA
+596 LNQEQRDNA

-613 PEQRQVFREKVQ
+613 PEQRPFFREKVQ

-636 HTVRLNNEQRSAV
+636 RTARLNNEQRSAV

>member
-40 PQSTQLAVSDAA
+40 PQSTQQTAPDIT
-52 AVTFPATVSAPPVTP
+52 AVTLPATVSAPPVTP

-82 VAPVALYPDALLSQ
+82 VAPVALYPDSLLSQ
-96 VLMASTYPTN
+96 VLMASTYPAN

-203 AVPVKQTVTAPVIP
+203 AVPVTQTVTAPVIP
-217 SNTVLT
+217 SNTVST
-223 ANPVITEPATTV
+223 ASPIITEPATTV

-308 HDHHHHDN
+308 HDHDHHHHDD

-366 YRNGVPY
+366 YRNGVTY

-393 TQLPAPTRD
+393 TQLPALSRD
-402 SQRQAAAN
+402 SQRQAAAS

-443 YDDFHDFSRRQ
+443 YDDFR
-454 PLTQQ
+454 
-459 QKDAAPVITR
+459 
-469 DTQRQAAAQRF
+469 
-480 NEAEHYGSYDDFH
+480 

-518 EQRQAVRERM
+518 EQRQAVREKM
-528 QTNPKIQQRRE
+528 QTNPQNQQRRE

-546 SASPEQRQAV
+546 SA
-556 REKMQTNP
+556 T
-564 QNQQRRDAAR
+564 
-574 ERIQSA
+574 
-580 SPEQRQVFKEK
+580 PEQRQVFKEK

-596 LNQQQRDNA
+596 LNQEQRDNA

-636 HTVRLNNEQRSAV
+636 HTVRLNHEQRSAV

>member
-22 AASTGLY
+22 AASAGLY

-40 PQSTQLAVSDAA
+40 AQSTQQTAPDIS
-52 AVTFPATVSAPPVTP
+52 AVTLPATVSVPPVTP

-82 VAPVALYPDALLSQ
+82 VAPVALYPDSLLSQ
-96 VLMASTYPTN
+96 VLMASTYPAN

-126 QAVSDQPWDASVKS
+126 QAVSGQPWDASVKS

-196 VITTTKK
+196 IITTTKK
-203 AVPVKQTVTAPVIP
+203 VVPVNQPANAPATQ
-217 SNTVLT
+217 SNTVST
-223 ANPVITEPATTV
+223 SSPVVAEPAPTVIT
-235 ISIEPANPDVVYIPN
+235 IEPANPDVVYIPN
-250 YNPTVVY
+250 YNPNVVY
-257 GNWANTAYPPVY
+257 GSWANTAYPPVY

-308 HDHHHHDN
+308 HDHHHHDD

-366 YRNGVPY
+366 YRNGVTY

-393 TQLPAPTRD
+393 TQLPALSRD
-402 SQRQAAAN
+402 SQRQAAAS

-428 QAAAQRFNEAEHYGS
+428 QAAAQRFNEAEHNGS
-443 YDDFHDFSRRQ
+443 YDDFREFSR
-454 PLTQQ
+454 
-459 QKDAAPVITR
+459 
-469 DTQRQAAAQRF
+469 
-480 NEAEHYGSYDDFH
+480 H
-493 DFSRR
+493 

-518 EQRQAVRERM
+518 EQRQAVREKI
-528 QTNPKIQQRRE
+528 QANPQNQQRRE
-539 AARERIQ
+539 AARQRIQ
-546 SASPEQRQAV
+546 SASPEL
-556 REKMQTNP
+556 
-564 QNQQRRDAAR
+564 
-574 ERIQSA
+574 
-580 SPEQRQVFKEK
+580 RQVFKEK

-596 LNQQQRDNA
+596 LNQEQRDNA

-613 PEQRQVFREKVQ
+613 PEQRPFFREKVQ

-636 HTVRLNNEQRSAV
+636 RTARLHNEQRSAV

>member
-22 AASTGLY
+22 AASAGLY

-40 PQSTQLAVSDAA
+40 PLSTQLAVSDAA
-52 AVTFPATVSAPPVTP
+52 AVTLPATVSAPPVTP

-82 VAPVALYPDALLSQ
+82 VAPVALYPDSLLSQ
-96 VLMASTYPTN
+96 VLMASTYPAN

-308 HDHHHHDN
+308 HDHHHD

-324 GHRDGNDWQHN
+324 GHRDGNGWQHN

-402 SQRQAAAN
+402 SQRQAAAS

-428 QAAAQRFNEAEHYGS
+428 QAAAQQFNEAEHYGS
-443 YDDFHDFSRRQ
+443 YDDFRDFSRRQ
-454 PLTQQ
+454 PL
-459 QKDAAPVITR
+459 P
-469 DTQRQAAAQRF
+469 
-480 NEAEHYGSYDDFH
+480 
-493 DFSRR
+493 
-498 QPLTQQQKDAA
+498 QQQKDAA

-518 EQRQAVRERM
+518 EQRQAVHEKM
-528 QTNPKIQQRRE
+528 QTNQQNQQRRE

-546 SASPEQRQAV
+546 PASPEQRQAV

-564 QNQQRRDAAR
+564 QIQQRRDAAR

-625 ESRPQRLNDSN
+625 ESRPQRLNNSN
-636 HTVRLNNEQRSAV
+636 HTARLNNEQRSAV

>member
-22 AASTGLY
+22 AASAGLY

-40 PQSTQLAVSDAA
+40 AQSTQQTAPDIS
-52 AVTFPATVSAPPVTP
+52 AVTLPATVSVPPVTP

-82 VAPVALYPDALLSQ
+82 VAPVALYPDSLLSQ
-96 VLMASTYPTN
+96 VLMASTYPAN

-196 VITTTKK
+196 IITTTKK
-203 AVPVKQTVTAPVIP
+203 VVPVNQPANAPATQ
-217 SNTVLT
+217 SNTVST
-223 ANPVITEPATTV
+223 SSPVVAEPAPTVIT
-235 ISIEPANPDVVYIPN
+235 IEPANPDVVYIPN
-250 YNPTVVY
+250 YNPNVVY
-257 GNWANTAYPPVY
+257 GSWANTAYPPVY

-308 HDHHHHDN
+308 HDHDHHHHDD

-366 YRNGVPY
+366 YRNGVTY

-393 TQLPAPTRD
+393 TQLPALSRD
-402 SQRQAAAN
+402 SQRQAAAS

-443 YDDFHDFSRRQ
+443 YDDFR
-454 PLTQQ
+454 
-459 QKDAAPVITR
+459 
-469 DTQRQAAAQRF
+469 
-480 NEAEHYGSYDDFH
+480 

-518 EQRQAVRERM
+518 EQRQAVREKM
-528 QTNPKIQQRRE
+528 QTNPQNQQRRE

-546 SASPEQRQAV
+546 SA
-556 REKMQTNP
+556 T
-564 QNQQRRDAAR
+564 
-574 ERIQSA
+574 
-580 SPEQRQVFKEK
+580 PEQRQVFKEK

-605 RQRVQSAS
+605 RQRIQSAS

-649 RERLSERGARRLE
+649 RERLSERGARRQE

>member
-22 AASTGLY
+22 AASAGLY

-40 PQSTQLAVSDAA
+40 AQSTQQTAPDIT
-52 AVTFPATVSAPPVTP
+52 AVTLPATVSAPPVTP

-82 VAPVALYPDALLSQ
+82 VAPVALYPDSLLSQ
-96 VLMASTYPTN
+96 VLMASTYPAN

-217 SNTVLT
+217 SNTVST

-308 HDHHHHDN
+308 HHHDD

-324 GHRDGNDWQHN
+324 GHRDGNGWQHN

-393 TQLPAPTRD
+393 TQLPALSRD
-402 SQRQAAAN
+402 SQRQAAAS
-410 QFQQRTHAAPVI
+410 QFQQRTHTAPVI

-443 YDDFHDFSRRQ
+443 YDDFR
-454 PLTQQ
+454 
-459 QKDAAPVITR
+459 
-469 DTQRQAAAQRF
+469 
-480 NEAEHYGSYDDFH
+480 E
-493 DFSRR
+493 FSRR

-518 EQRQAVRERM
+518 EQRQAVREKM
-528 QTNPKIQQRRE
+528 QTNPQIQQRRE

-564 QNQQRRDAAR
+564 QNQQRREAAR

-580 SPEQRQVFKEK
+580 TPEQRQVFKEK

-605 RQRVQSAS
+605 RQRIQSAS

-636 HTVRLNNEQRSAV
+636 HTVRLNNEQRSAI
-649 RERLSERGARRLE
+649 RERLSERGARRME